1 MKRRAYIRLLNEKL
15 WFDTLAGTDFATL
28 TEWPDQL
35 QLEWLVRPALT
46 AAASQAGTSAQTFV
60 TLDTLRQGL
69 EALDPGLFDLEIVLL
84 IGGEHCYST
93 QINIPSKQAKHIAQA
108 LPYMLEDQLA
118 EDVETFQF
126 VSGARNKEGNVSVL
140 ACNKAFVRLIAEAFR
155 YQDVPLDAIVPD
167 MLSLPLQEGQWT
179 FLVDSKTLS
188 VRTGPL
194 VGLTIEM
201 DALPIVVKSLLL
213 DESQSPQ
220 QVHVIFAHRH
230 LSDNIQAWLRTQFTN
245 MVAGTSVQID
255 FSNVEDERFAVLA
268 DFLSLNG
275 ALPVNLLQGELKPI
289 PRRRASTLNWKP
301 TAVLA
306 GVLALMQ
313 TTYLYA
319 QTWQFQHQ
327 VEQINQEAI
336 ATYKR
341 YFPQDR
347 NIRDVK
353 RQMED
358 HLRQAEKL
366 SSGASFLALL
376 AQTGQKVNES
386 NRGKATPLVSLN
398 RLSYDEAQGDLK
410 VDLVAENYA
419 ALDAFKNQIQA
430 IPLAVE
436 VASASQDGEKVKARV
451 RVWSDVK

>member
-1 MKRRAYIRLLNEKL
+1 MKRRAYLRLLNEKL
-15 WFDTLAGTDFATL
+15 WFDTLSGVDLAML
-28 TEWPDQL
+28 PEWPDNL
-35 QLEWLVRPALT
+35 QVEWLTRPTQGESVAH
-46 AAASQAGTSAQTFV
+46 AFQA
-60 TLDTLRQGL
+60 LDTLRQSL
-69 EALDPGLFDLEIVLL
+69 EAIDPGLFDLEIVLL
-84 IGGEHCYST
+84 IGGEHCFST
-93 QINIPSKQAKHIAQA
+93 KVSIPSKQAKHIAQA

-118 EDVETFQF
+118 EDVESFQF
-126 VSGARNKEGNVSVL
+126 VSGSRGKDGNVSVL
-140 ACNKAFVRLIAEAFR
+140 ACNKAFVSTIAEAFR
-155 YQDVPLDAIVPD
+155 SQNVPLDAIVPD

-179 FLVDSKTLS
+179 FLVDAKTLS
-188 VRTGPL
+188 VRTGQL
-194 VGLTIEM
+194 MGLTIEM
-201 DALPIVVKSLLL
+201 DALPVVAKSLLH
-213 DESQSPQ
+213 DETQAPQ
-220 QVHVIFAHRH
+220 QIHVIFAHRH

-245 MVAGTSVQID
+245 MVAGTAVQID

-268 DFLSLNG
+268 DFLSVTG

-289 PRRRASTLNWKP
+289 PRRRASSFNWKP
-301 TAVLA
+301 TAALA
-306 GVLALMQ
+306 GVLALLQ

-319 QTWQFQHQ
+319 QTWQFNHQ
-327 VEQINQEAI
+327 VEQVNQEAI

-376 AQTGQKVNES
+376 AQTGSKINES
-386 NRGKATPLVSLN
+386 NRGKPTPHVTPT

-410 VDLVAENYA
+410 VDLIAENYG

-430 IPLAVE
+430 IPLSVE
-436 VASASQDGEKVKARV
+436 VASASQDGDKVKARV
-451 RVWSDVK
+451 RVWSEVK